1 VEAFEGV
8 TDFAQNARDHRC
20 STNICGGNGLR
31 GRDREESRKETDEG
45 RRGEEGRKE
54 RDREK
59 RERGRDEREG

>member
-1 VEAFEGV
+1 MRVS
-8 TDFAQNARDHRC
+8 QILHKNARDHRC

-54 RDREK
+54 RK
-59 RERGRDEREG
+59 RGKKGERKGRKGGIG